1 MNCARTRR
9 FLPGLLDG
17 ALAASDREQALTH
30 VNGCAGCR
38 HEMDRYRRMAGLL
51 SQVERPEAPANLA
64 TQIRLRVA
72 EVRRAEPWYERA
84 WSRMALTTQNLLAP
98 LAVPATG
105 GALTSLL
112 TFALL
117 AQSLLFGV
125 PLGAVANDV
134 PIQPIRPAGIDR
146 LAPFSVAGLDEHGCF
161 VEDDLI
167 AEVVV
172 DAQGQAVNY
181 TILAGPDNRHTR
193 RQLDQVVFFSRYRP
207 QMNFGR
213 PAAGGR
219 VILSF
224 REVRVKG

>member
-17 ALAASDREQALTH
+17 EVAANDREQAQSHLTA
-30 VNGCAGCR
+30 CPACR
-38 HEMDRYRRMAGLL
+38 HEMDRYRRMASLMAGT
-51 SQVERPEAPANLA
+51 ERPAVPANLA
-64 TQIRLRVA
+64 TQIRLRLAA
-72 EVRRAEPWYERA
+72 ERRAEPWYERA
-84 WSRMALTTQNLLAP
+84 WSRVVLTTQNLLAP

-105 GALTSLL
+105 GAVTSVL
-112 TFALL
+112 TFMLL

-134 PIQPIRPAGIDR
+134 PVQPIRPAGIHR
-146 LAPFSVAGLDEHGCF
+146 LAPFSVAGIDEHGCF

-181 TILAGPDNRHTR
+181 SILAGPDNRNTR

-219 VILSF
+219 VVLSF

>member
-9 FLPGLLDG
+9 LLPGLLDG
-17 ALAASDREQALTH
+17 AVAANETEQVRSHLTA
-30 VNGCAGCR
+30 CAACR
-38 HEMDRYRRMAGLL
+38 HDMERVRRTAALVAG
-51 SQVERPEAPANLA
+51 VERPAAPANLA
-64 TQIRLRVA
+64 TRIRLRIAA
-72 EVRRAEPWYERA
+72 ERRAEPWYERA
-84 WSRMALTTQNLLAP
+84 WSRVALTTQNLLAP

-105 GALTSLL
+105 GAVTSVL
-112 TFALL
+112 TFAML

-134 PIQPIRPAGIDR
+134 PVQPIRPASIDQ
-146 LAPFSVAGLDEHGCF
+146 LAPFSVAGIDEHGCF

-172 DAQGQAVNY
+172 DARGQAVDY
-181 TILAGPDNRHTR
+181 SILAGPDNVHTR

-213 PAAGGR
+213 PAHGGR